1 MVLEVL
7 CLKVGGFTGAAGER
21 TAGSR
26 SREGQM
32 VQLFDE
38 AERRGKPQEN
48 SKGVLH
54 AILSLEDQ
62 VIVRLGRDLRDLVS
76 QSSMRRTHLP
86 GGEKGL
92 LWSHCWLLQSLG
104 TGSSRASSDSS
115 FSNGE
120 Q

>member
-1 MVLEVL
+1 MEVL
-7 CLKVGGFTGAAGER
+7 HLKVGGFTGAAGER

-32 VQLFDE
+32 VQFFNE
-38 AERRGKPQEN
+38 AEKRGKPQEN

-62 VIVRLGRDLRDLVS
+62 VIVRLGKGLRDLVS
-76 QSSMRRTHLP
+76 QSPVRKTHLP
-86 GGEKGL
+86 GGERGL
-92 LWSHCWLLQSLG
+92 LWSHGWLVQSLG
-104 TGSSRASSDSS
+104 TGSSRASYDSS
-115 FSNGE
+115 SSNGE